1 MNNLSKKHSIE
12 ALIRLEIQVLRQ
24 QTKHNTAETKE
35 KLKKIREMQ
44 EEVLNN
50 RK

>member
-1 MNNLSKKHSIE
+1 MNNLSKKPSIQFLVDE
-12 ALIRLEIQVLRQ
+12 EIKLLRQ
-24 QTKHNTAETKE
+24 KQTPETKE
-35 KLKKIREMQ
+35 KLKKIRKMQ

>member
-1 MNNLSKKHSIE
+1 MNNLSKKTSIE

-24 QTKHNTAETKE
+24 KTKHNADETRE